1 MLLLL
6 GRLDH
11 GKTTFLRCLNVLET
25 PDAGNISIGNKE
37 LNFAQKVSKKD
48 IVNLRTQT
56 GMVFQ
61 HHNLFPHLT
70 ALQNVME
77 GLITVKK

>member
-1 MLLLL
+1 
-6 GRLDH
+6 
-11 GKTTFLRCLNVLET
+11 ET
-25 PDAGNISIGNKE
+25 PNAGSIRIGNKE
-37 LNFAQKVSKKD
+37 LDFARKVSKKD

-70 ALQNVME
+70 AIQNVME
-77 GLITVKK
+77 GLVTVKKMGKEEAKKKANYFLEK